1 MNKIDLLKNGARA
14 IVSTGV
20 TTIITNAVMFT
31 TPAGA
36 MATIIPKVCIGV
48 SSIVLGAMVSE
59 KATEYTDKKIDD
71 AVELVKKTVEE
82 EKEKS
87 TKKEESEA

>member
-1 MNKIDLLKNGARA
+1 MNKIELLKNGARA

-36 MATIIPKVCIGV
+36 MANVISKVCIGA

-59 KATEYTDKKIDD
+59 KAVKYTDEKIDE
-71 AVELVKKTVEE
+71 AVDFVKKSVEE
-82 EKEKS
+82 EKEK
-87 TKKEESEA
+87 TVKKEESKA